1 MRKINEDDIHEERS
15 PYPGVVIEE
24 MLDSASTHNENY
36 PVALHTGEIKPQ
48 QQEPDVR
55 KSLNLPDRLII

>member
-1 MRKINEDDIHEERS
+1 MRKINEEGNHEERS

-24 MLDSASTHNENY
+24 MLDSASVHNENY
-36 PVALHTGEIKPQ
+36 PMVLHAGETRP

-55 KSLNLPDRLII
+55 KKNLTYLTN